1 MTGIKDQSKLTK
13 GKGFKTVIAPFSHL
27 KESGVIKTITAPIT
41 HLKNA
46 LRTNRK
52 RGGKV

>member
-13 GKGFKTVIAPFSHL
+13 GKGFKTVMAPFSHL

>member
-1 MTGIKDQSKLTK
+1 MTGIIDQSKLTK
-13 GKGFKTVIAPFSHL
+13 GKGFKTVMAPFSHL

>member
-1 MTGIKDQSKLTK
+1 M
-13 GKGFKTVIAPFSHL
+13 APFSHL